1 MASGATSIIKKHTVE
16 EFFGK
21 LLLNVVSN
29 YHCYAE
35 AITKMV
41 NYVNKIAE

>member
-35 AITKMV
+35 AIEKV
-41 NYVNKIAE
+41 FNYVKKIAQ